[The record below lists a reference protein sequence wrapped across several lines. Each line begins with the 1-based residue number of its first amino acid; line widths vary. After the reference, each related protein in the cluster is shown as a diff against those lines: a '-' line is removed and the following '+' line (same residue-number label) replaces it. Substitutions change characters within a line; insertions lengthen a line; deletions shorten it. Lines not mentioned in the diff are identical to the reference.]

1 MSGAFPAR
9 LAALIALLLFSGFGS
24 GCVYAKHVTNE
35 RVRSLETSR
44 IVVGETTVLDVLNAW
59 GPPAPVDPMELL
71 NPLAPTLFE
80 LRPGLFRYV
89 SRETRCNSFL
99 ATGPIPSAPFPIAPR
114 LPFLWCDDQPT
125 YVLVLEF
132 DEAGVVKR
140 VSKGTT
146 EAVWRPWSSGDDRRV
161 EVQTTS
167 TRGMSLP

>member
-1 MSGAFPAR
+1 MRGARPAR
-9 LAALIALLLFSGFGS
+9 TPVLLAVLLVAALGS
-24 GCVYAKHVTNE
+24 GCVYSRQVTNE

-59 GPPAPVDPMELL
+59 GPPAAVDPMELL
-71 NPLAPTLFE
+71 QPVAPTLFE
-80 LRPGLFRYV
+80 LRPGMFRYV
-89 SRETRCNSFL
+89 SREVRCNSFL
-99 ATGPIPSAPFPIAPR
+99 ATGPIPSAPVPVAPR
-114 LPFLWCDDQPT
+114 LPFLWCDDQPI

-140 VSKGTT
+140 ISKGTT
-146 EAVWRPWSSGDDRRV
+146 ETVWRPWSSGDDREV